1 MHGGGNGVGWRDALR
16 ALESHSHIEAF
27 RQLCSDEN
35 GDVAAREAWRK
46 KVVRM
51 AAGEMGAVYPSIASQ
66 VGSVLGAAG
75 RAIGGVL
82 QGVEVVRSGE
92 EQARCLAIC
101 QGCEH
106 YVTAESRCR
115 ICGCFAMLK
124 IRLATERCPLDPP
137 KW

>member
-1 MHGGGNGVGWRDALR
+1 
-16 ALESHSHIEAF
+16 
-27 RQLCSDEN
+27 
-35 GDVAAREAWRK
+35 
-46 KVVRM
+46 M
-51 AAGEMGAVYPSIASQ
+51 AAGEMGPVYPSVASQ
-66 VGSVLGAAG
+66 VGSALGAAG

-106 YVTAESRCR
+106 YVVPDGRCSV
-115 ICGCFAMLK
+115 CGCVMFFK
-124 IRLATERCPLDPP
+124 IRLAREKCPLAEP